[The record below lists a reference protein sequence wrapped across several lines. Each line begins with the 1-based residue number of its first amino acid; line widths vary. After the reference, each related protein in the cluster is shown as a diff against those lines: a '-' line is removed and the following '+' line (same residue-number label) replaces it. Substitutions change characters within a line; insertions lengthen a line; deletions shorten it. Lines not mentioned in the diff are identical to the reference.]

1 MILLDTCA
9 LLWLAHDRKRISRST
24 LRRINEAPVAS
35 ISAITSFEIGIKYRA
50 GKLNLPVPPPQW
62 MAGILQ
68 HHGISTV
75 DITVDICLRASE
87 LPPIHGDPCDR
98 FIIATALLQNA
109 PVVTADKRFESY
121 GVEVLA

>member
-9 LLWLAHDRKRISRST
+9 LLWLAHDRKRITRGT
-24 LRRINEAPVAS
+24 LRRIQEATVIS

-50 GKLNLPVPPPQW
+50 GKLHLPVPPPQW
-62 MAGILQ
+62 MAGIRQ
-68 HHGISTV
+68 HHAISTV
-75 DITVDICLRASE
+75 DVTNDICMRASE